1 MADGTITGLSNRVF
15 ITQGSLLVADRT
27 IAVTKIV
34 FEVRQG
40 AEDHAQPA
48 KIALGLKDL
57 AALHQ
62 QGVSLAVATKADQ
75 GSVVVVSSPGH
86 FQGRCAA
93 GLLGS
98 DDLGIEAQSM
108 LPAAPVAGQP

>member
-1 MADGTITGLSNRVF
+1 MADGTITGLSNRVI

-27 IAVTKIV
+27 IAVTKLV

-40 AEDHAQPA
+40 GEDLAQPA
-48 KIALGLKDL
+48 KIVLGLKDL
-57 AALHQ
+57 ATLHQ

-86 FQGRCAA
+86 LQGRCAA
-93 GLLGS
+93 GLS
-98 DDLGIEAQSM
+98 WKRR
-108 LPAAPVAGQP
+108 PRH